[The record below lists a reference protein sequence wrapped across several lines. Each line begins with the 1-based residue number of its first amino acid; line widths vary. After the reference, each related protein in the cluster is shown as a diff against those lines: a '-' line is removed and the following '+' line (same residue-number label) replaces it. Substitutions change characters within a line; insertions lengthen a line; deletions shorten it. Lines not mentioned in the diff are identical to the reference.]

1 MQFQLPSNLQTELLA
16 YDPTLKVLAQQAK
29 PKTTKKAK
37 YPLGNI
43 PHLIPHNVVRE
54 SDQQAAIDHI
64 NQQKAP
70 DRYRVF
76 TTPVDVATPQARL
89 KVIAILYQYEQVW
102 YAAWLPPKQ
111 QANEYVYGHA
121 YAFKNTAAAAKTAP
135 HHIWNNKDK
144 CIVHE
149 GGRGV
154 QTFTYSMNITKE
166 DITSKDDSG
175 WRAYQWQA
183 VNLYCQKGYQI
194 RDNVTNAFEKSL
206 RENIPTWEDSRGL
219 FDRIRC
225 KNIFDAI
232 ELPKQMS
239 EFIDPKHGF
248 TVDALVAA
256 AEEFNVRATMTSSTY
271 CALTSIAHI
280 ITKPAIKK
288 LLQIHLDEC
297 TRTYND
303 PDNNHQKP
311 IRQAWSTFLQVINAI
326 DWINNIWP
334 DCPLDYYQTYYNEL
348 LSIKLHQVRVRSI
361 DANETILIDWLR
373 EHMPV
378 ASLFKIMCKYVE
390 EQDSRTL
397 WIDSDVG
404 YARHGFHELNDTF
417 SMAIRILK
425 HRGEL
430 APPKRWRINEFHDYV
445 QAESWK
451 IQNPN
456 ESLPQDLF
464 PEPIKVSLEL
474 DHTVYATPENP
485 QTYSLDTRLNYGRP
499 IKEFISG
506 HVVTN
511 VINYTFFQPVDTHQ
525 LAMWGQ
531 AVRNCVGSA
540 SHYASDI
547 KKRKHFIVLCMIDG
561 KPTFTIQLVVDRGLM
576 SVKQIAGVANQRLTD
591 VQKEQ
596 YSNAFK
602 LALREREFQLEF
614 A

>member
-16 YDPTLKVLAQQAK
+16 YDPTLKVLAQKDK
-29 PKTTKKAK
+29 PTTAKKAK

-89 KVIAILYQYEQVW
+89 KVIAILYHYEQVW
-102 YAAWLPPKQ
+102 YAAWLSPKQ

-135 HHIWNNKDK
+135 HHIWTSKDK
-144 CIVHE
+144 CIEHE
-149 GGRGV
+149 GSRGV
-154 QTFTYSMNITKE
+154 QTFTYSMNITEENIKA
-166 DITSKDDSG
+166 KDEYGFSSYK
-175 WRAYQWQA
+175 WRAS
-183 VNLYCQKGYQI
+183 NLYCQKGYQI
-194 RDNVTNAFEKSL
+194 KDNVVVEFEKSL

-219 FDRIRC
+219 FDRMRC

-232 ELPKQMS
+232 EMPKQMY

-256 AEEFNVRATMTSSTY
+256 AEEFNVRSTMTSGTY

-288 LLQIHLDEC
+288 LLQVHLDQC
-297 TRTYND
+297 MARYND
-303 PDNNHQKP
+303 PNNHHQKP
-311 IRQAWSTFLQVINAI
+311 IRQSWSTFLQVINAI

-334 DCPLDYYQTYYNEL
+334 DCPIDYYQNYYQEL
-348 LSIKLHQVRVRSI
+348 LCVKLHHIRTHSI
-361 DANETILIDWLR
+361 DANRNILIDWLR

-378 ASLFKIMCKYVE
+378 ASLFKMMRKYVE
-390 EQDSRTL
+390 GQDLSTRWT
-397 WIDSDVG
+397 DSDVG
-404 YARHGFHELNDTF
+404 YARYGFHELNDTF

-425 HRGEL
+425 HCGEL

-456 ESLPQDLF
+456 ESLRQDLF
-464 PEPIKVSLEL
+464 PEPIRV
-474 DHTVYATPENP
+474 
-485 QTYSLDTRLNYGRP
+485 TRNG
-499 IKEFISG
+499 ETWS
-506 HVVTN
+506 
-511 VINYTFFQPVDTHQ
+511 FFQPVDTHQ

-531 AVRNCVGSA
+531 AVRNCVGAA
-540 SHYASDI
+540 SHYADDI
-547 KKRKHFIVLCMIDG
+547 KKRKHFIVLCIIDG
-561 KPTFTIQLVVDRGLM
+561 KPIFTIQLVVDMGLM
-576 SVKQIAGVANQRLTD
+576 SVKQIAGVANQRLT
-591 VQKEQ
+591 KEEREA
-596 YSNAFK
+596 YTEAFHE
-602 LALREREFQLEF
+602 ALRLREKQLES
-614 A
+614 ALVRTVYQP

>member
-54 SDQQAAIDHI
+54 SDQQTAIDHI

-89 KVIAILYQYEQVW
+89 KVIAILYHYEQVW

-111 QANEYVYGHA
+111 QADEYVYGHA

-135 HHIWNNKDK
+135 HHIWTSKDK
-144 CIVHE
+144 CIEHE
-149 GGRGV
+149 GSRGV
-154 QTFTYSMNITKE
+154 QTFTYSMNITKG
-166 DITSKDDSG
+166 DIESSEGSG

-183 VNLYCQKGYQI
+183 ANIHCQKGREI
-194 RDNVTNAFEKSL
+194 RNRCIRPFEESL
-206 RENIPTWEDSRGL
+206 REDMPTWSDSRGL

-225 KNIFDAI
+225 KNIFEAAGM
-232 ELPKQMS
+232 PKQMA
-239 EFIDPKHGF
+239 EFMDPKLGL
-248 TVDALVAA
+248 TVDNLVSSAQ
-256 AEEFNVRATMTSSTY
+256 EFNVRSTMVSSTFETIQRVAY
-271 CALTSIAHI
+271 I

-288 LLQIHLDEC
+288 LLQAELD
-297 TRTYND
+297 RASVAYND
-303 PDNNHQKP
+303 PSNTKHKP
-311 IRQAWSTFLQVINAI
+311 ITQGFNTFMHVIQSI
-326 DWINNIWP
+326 EWVYDIWP
-334 DCPLDYYQTYYNEL
+334 DCPLDYYQTYYKEL
-348 LSIKLHQVRVRSI
+348 RHIKLNQIRSHGYGENT
-361 DANETILIDWLR
+361 DVLIDWLL
-373 EHMPV
+373 EHMPP
-378 ASLFKIMCKYVE
+378 ASLFTILRKYL
-390 EQDSRTL
+390 EQQDTCY
-397 WIDSDVG
+397 SDTEVG
-404 YARHGFHELNDTF
+404 YSRIGFYELNDTF
-417 SMAIRILK
+417 SMAIRILQHGK
-425 HRGEL
+425 EL
-430 APPKRWRINEFHDYV
+430 TPPKRWRINEFHDYV

-456 ESLPQDLF
+456 ESLRQDLF
-464 PEPIKVSLEL
+464 PEPIKVALEV

-540 SHYASDI
+540 SHYANDI

-596 YSNAFK
+596 YSKAFK

>member
-1 MQFQLPSNLQTELLA
+1 MQFALPSNLQTELLA
-16 YDPTLKVLAQQAK
+16 YDPALKALAQQAK

-70 DRYRVF
+70 DRYKVF

-89 KVIAILYQYEQVW
+89 KVIAILYHYEQVW

-111 QANEYVYGHA
+111 QEDEYVYGHA
-121 YAFKNTAAAAKTAP
+121 YAFKNTAAAKKVAP
-135 HHIWNNKDK
+135 NWIWNSKDK
-144 CIVHE
+144 CIEHE

-166 DITSKDDSG
+166 NIIGKAEHG
-175 WRAYQWQA
+175 YQHYQWRAG
-183 VNLYCQKGYQI
+183 NLYCQKGYQI
-194 RDNVTNAFEKSL
+194 RDNAVEAFEKSL
-206 RENIPTWEDSRGL
+206 RQNIPTWEDSRGL

-225 KNIFDAI
+225 ENIFDAAEI
-232 ELPKQMS
+232 PGGMSKYLDKNDGLTIDNLINAAKKFNQM
-239 EFIDPKHGF
+239 ER
-248 TVDALVAA
+248 VY
-256 AEEFNVRATMTSSTY
+256 TSGTY
-271 CALTSIAHI
+271 CTLVSVERI
-280 ITKPAIKK
+280 ISKPAIKK

-303 PDNNHQKP
+303 PDNNRQKP

-334 DCPLDYYQTYYNEL
+334 DCPLDHYQTHYKEL
-348 LSIKLHQVRVRSI
+348 LSIKLHQVRVRTI
-361 DANETILIDWLR
+361 DADKTILIDWLR

-378 ASLFKIMCKYVE
+378 ASLFKIMYKYVE
-390 EQDSRTL
+390 EQDSKTS

-404 YARHGFHELNDTF
+404 YARYGFHELNDTF
-417 SMAIRILK
+417 SMAIRILN

-430 APPKRWRINEFHDYV
+430 APPKRWRLSEFHDYV

-456 ESLPQDLF
+456 ESLLQDLF
-464 PEPIKVSLEL
+464 PEPIRV
-474 DHTVYATPENP
+474 
-485 QTYSLDTRLNYGRP
+485 TRNG
-499 IKEFISG
+499 KTWS
-506 HVVTN
+506 
-511 VINYTFFQPVDTHQ
+511 FFQPVDTHQ

-540 SHYASDI
+540 SHYADDI

-561 KPTFTIQLVVDRGLM
+561 KPTFTIQLVVDMGMM
-576 SVKQIAGVANQRLTD
+576 SVKQIAGVANQRLTE
-591 VQKEQ
+591 EQ
-596 YSNAFK
+596 REAYTEAF
-602 LALREREFQLEF
+602 REVLQQREKQLQS

>member
-16 YDPTLKVLAQQAK
+16 YDPTLKVLAKQT
-29 PKTTKKAK
+29 KTASTKKAK

-54 SDQQAAIDHI
+54 SDQQAAIDDI

-89 KVIAILYQYEQVW
+89 KVIAILYHYEQVW

-111 QANEYVYGHA
+111 QADEYVYGHA
-121 YAFKNTAAAAKTAP
+121 YAFKNTAAAARTSP
-135 HHIWNNKDK
+135 HYIWTSKDK
-144 CIVHE
+144 CIVHD
-149 GGRGV
+149 GSRGV
-154 QTFTYSMNITKE
+154 QTFTYSMNITKD
-166 DITSKDDSG
+166 DIIGKDINGYRSYQ
-175 WRAYQWQA
+175 WRAA
-183 VNLYCQKGYQI
+183 NLYCQKGYQI
-194 RDNVTNAFEKSL
+194 RDNAVEPFEKSL
-206 RENIPTWEDSRGL
+206 RENIPTWEDSCGL

-225 KNIFDAI
+225 NNIFDAI
-232 ELPKQMS
+232 DLPKQMS
-239 EFIDPKHGF
+239 EFIDPKHGL
-248 TVDALVAA
+248 TVDGLVTA

-288 LLQIHLDEC
+288 LLQAHLDQC
-297 TRTYND
+297 ISKYSDPKND
-303 PDNNHQKP
+303 SQKP
-311 IRQAWSTFLQVINAI
+311 IKQAWSTFLQVINAI

-348 LSIKLHQVRVRSI
+348 LSIRLHNVRVRSI
-361 DANETILIDWLR
+361 DFNETIFIDWLR

-378 ASLFKIMCKYVE
+378 ASLFKMMRKYLE
-390 EQDSRTL
+390 EQDTIFNRSL
-397 WIDSDVG
+397 WVDSDVG

-425 HRGEL
+425 HKGGL
-430 APPKRWRINEFHDYV
+430 TPPKRWRIDDFHDYV

-456 ESLPQDLF
+456 ESLRQDLF
-464 PEPIKVSLEL
+464 PEPIRV
-474 DHTVYATPENP
+474 
-485 QTYSLDTRLNYGRP
+485 TRNG
-499 IKEFISG
+499 ETWS
-506 HVVTN
+506 
-511 VINYTFFQPVDTHQ
+511 FFQPVDTHQ

-540 SHYASDI
+540 SHYADDI

-561 KPTFTIQLVVDRGLM
+561 KPTFTIQLVVDMGLM
-576 SVKQIAGVANQRLTD
+576 SVKQIAGVGNQRLTD
-591 VQKEQ
+591 DQREA
-596 YSNAFK
+596 YTEAF
-602 LALREREFQLEF
+602 REVLQQREKQLQS

>member
-29 PKTTKKAK
+29 PKTTKKSK

-89 KVIAILYQYEQVW
+89 KVIAILYHYEQVW

-111 QANEYVYGHA
+111 QADQYVYGHA

-135 HHIWNNKDK
+135 HHIWTSKDK
-144 CIVHE
+144 CIEHE
-149 GGRGV
+149 GSRGV
-154 QTFTYSMNITKE
+154 QIFTYSMNITEE
-166 DITSKDDSG
+166 DIKAKDEYGFRSYQ
-175 WRAYQWQA
+175 WRAS
-183 VNLYCQKGYQI
+183 NLYCQKGYQI
-194 RDNVTNAFEKSL
+194 RENAVEAFRKSL

-225 KNIFDAI
+225 KNIFDVI
-232 ELPKQMS
+232 ELPRQMS

-256 AEEFNVRATMTSSTY
+256 AKEFNVRSTMTFSIY
-271 CALTSIAHI
+271 CTLTSIAHI

-288 LLQIHLDEC
+288 LLQTHLDQC
-297 TRTYND
+297 MTKYND
-303 PDNNHQKP
+303 PNNHHQKP
-311 IRQAWSTFLQVINAI
+311 IRQSWSTFLQVINAV

-334 DCPLDYYQTYYNEL
+334 DCPLDYYQTYYWDL
-348 LSIKLHQVRVRSI
+348 LSVKLHQIRVRSMDG
-361 DANETILIDWLR
+361 DANVLIDWLR

-378 ASLFKIMCKYVE
+378 ASLFKMMQKYVG
-390 EQDSRTL
+390 EQDSRSL
-397 WIDSDVG
+397 WVDSDVG
-404 YARHGFHELNDTF
+404 YARYGFQELNDTF

-430 APPKRWRINEFHDYV
+430 TPPKRWRINEFHDYV

-456 ESLPQDLF
+456 ESLRQDLF
-464 PEPIKVSLEL
+464 PEPIRV
-474 DHTVYATPENP
+474 
-485 QTYSLDTRLNYGRP
+485 TRNG
-499 IKEFISG
+499 ETWS
-506 HVVTN
+506 
-511 VINYTFFQPVDTHQ
+511 FFQPVDTHQ

-540 SHYASDI
+540 SHYADDI

-561 KPTFTIQLVVDRGLM
+561 KPTFTIQLVVDMGLM
-576 SVKQIAGVANQRLTD
+576 SVKQIAGVANQRLTED
-591 VQKEQ
+591 QREA
-596 YSNAFK
+596 YTEAFREVLQQREK
-602 LALREREFQLEF
+602 QLACS
-614 A
+614 

>member
-16 YDPTLKVLAQQAK
+16 YDPTLKVLAKQTK
-29 PKTTKKAK
+29 STPTKKAK

-64 NQQKAP
+64 NQQKAL

-89 KVIAILYQYEQVW
+89 KVIAILYHYEQVW

-111 QANEYVYGHA
+111 QADEYVYGHA
-121 YAFKNTAAAAKTAP
+121 YAFKNTAAAAKTSP
-135 HHIWNNKDK
+135 HHIWTSKDK
-144 CIVHE
+144 CIEHE
-149 GGRGV
+149 GARGV
-154 QTFTYSMNITKE
+154 QTFTYSMNITKG
-166 DITSKDDSG
+166 DIESSEGSG

-183 VNLYCQKGYQI
+183 FNLHCQKGREIIEHCVRPYE
-194 RDNVTNAFEKSL
+194 ASL
-206 RENIPTWEDSRGL
+206 REDMPTWSDSRGL

-225 KNIFDAI
+225 KNIFHAANI
-232 ELPKQMS
+232 PKLMT
-239 EFIDPKHGF
+239 EFMDPKLGL
-248 TVDALVAA
+248 TVDNFISA
-256 AEEFNVRATMTSSTY
+256 AEEFNARATSTSSTY
-271 CALTSIAHI
+271 CAIQSIEHI
-280 ITKPAIKK
+280 IAKPAIKK
-288 LLQIHLDEC
+288 LLQAELDRAN
-297 TRTYND
+297 TAYND
-303 PDNNHQKP
+303 PSNTERKLITQGFN
-311 IRQAWSTFLQVINAI
+311 TFVQVINSI
-326 DWINNIWP
+326 EWINNIWP
-334 DCPLDYYQTYYNEL
+334 ECPLDYYQTYYKEL
-348 LSIKLHQVRVRSI
+348 RHIKLNQIRTS
-361 DANETILIDWLR
+361 DFNSNSNDFIDWLLNN
-373 EHMPV
+373 MPV
-378 ASLFKIMCKYVE
+378 ASMFTMLRKYL
-390 EQDSRTL
+390 EQQENTRYHDSE
-397 WIDSDVG
+397 VG
-404 YARHGFHELNDTF
+404 YSRVSFYELNDTF
-417 SMAIRILK
+417 SMIIRIFAHGK
-425 HRGEL
+425 EL
-430 APPKRWRINEFHDYV
+430 TPPKRWRIDDFHDYV

-464 PEPIKVSLEL
+464 PEPIKIALEV
-474 DHTVYATPENP
+474 DNTIYATPENP

-499 IKEFISG
+499 IQELISG

-525 LAMWGQ
+525 LAMWGH

-561 KPTFTIQLVVDRGLM
+561 KPIFTIQLVVDMGLM

>member
-89 KVIAILYQYEQVW
+89 KVIAILYHYEQVW

-121 YAFKNTAAAAKTAP
+121 YAFKNTAAAAETAP
-135 HHIWNNKDK
+135 HHIWTSKDK
-144 CIVHE
+144 CIEHE
-149 GGRGV
+149 GSRGV

-166 DITSKDDSG
+166 DIIANDNSG
-175 WRAYQWQA
+175 FGAYQWKA
-183 VNLYCQKGYQI
+183 PNLYCQKGHQI
-194 RDNVTNAFEKSL
+194 RDNVTQAFEKSL

-232 ELPKQMS
+232 DLPKQMS
-239 EFIDPKHGF
+239 EFIDPNHGF

-288 LLQIHLDEC
+288 LLQVNLDQA
-297 TRTYND
+297 TINYSA
-303 PDNNHQKP
+303 PSNNKLKP
-311 IRQAWSTFLQVINAI
+311 IKQAWNTFLQVINSI

-334 DCPLDYYQTYYNEL
+334 DCPIDYYQTYYREL
-348 LSIKLHQVRVRSI
+348 CRIRLSGIRTRSF
-361 DANETILIDWLR
+361 DNNSTALIDWLR

-378 ASLFKIMCKYVE
+378 TSLFTMLRKHM
-390 EQDSRTL
+390 EQLDGR

-404 YARHGFHELNDTF
+404 YERSGFHELNDTF
-417 SMAIRILK
+417 SMAIRIFNHGK
-425 HRGEL
+425 EL

-456 ESLPQDLF
+456 EALRQDLF
-464 PEPIKVSLEL
+464 PEPIRV
-474 DHTVYATPENP
+474 
-485 QTYSLDTRLNYGRP
+485 TRNG
-499 IKEFISG
+499 ETWS
-506 HVVTN
+506 
-511 VINYTFFQPVDTHQ
+511 FFQPVDTHQ

-540 SHYASDI
+540 SHYADDI

-561 KPTFTIQLVVDRGLM
+561 KPTFTIQLVVDMGLM
-576 SVKQIAGVANQRLTD
+576 SVKQIAGVANQRLTE
-591 VQKEQ
+591 EQ
-596 YSNAFK
+596 REAYTEAFREVLQQREK
-602 LALREREFQLEF
+602 QLACS
-614 A
+614 